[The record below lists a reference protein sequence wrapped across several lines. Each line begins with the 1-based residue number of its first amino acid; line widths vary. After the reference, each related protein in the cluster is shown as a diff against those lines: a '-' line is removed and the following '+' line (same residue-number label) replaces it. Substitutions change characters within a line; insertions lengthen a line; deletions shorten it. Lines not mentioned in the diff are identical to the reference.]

1 MSKKGF
7 VVVRGGVSG
16 AGRHISLAFAKAGYN
31 IAADFADAGSSYRGP
46 YLVEESAPFGV
57 SCIWRNANPGSLEDL
72 KETIRQGEEA
82 FGEKLAIYI
91 NNDGVIDGKR
101 LDELSQPEYD
111 ELVSMHINS
120 MLNCAK
126 AAADAMAP
134 NGGGIVIT
142 TVAVMPPPFQSGDVD
157 FTFELELYRA
167 FTKSLAKTYQ
177 EKNIRFVTLI
187 SAPLN
192 YPPDRDPPE
201 GVEVPNHAQFA
212 LSFEPPPAPEEEP
225 DEFLEMLVRI
235 AESPKINGQ
244 VLSHDLQF

>member
-31 IAADFADAGSSYRGP
+31 IAADFADVGSSYRGP
-46 YLVEESAPFGV
+46 YLVEESAPYGV
-57 SCIWRNANPGSLEDL
+57 GCIWRQANPGSLEDL
-72 KETIRQGEEA
+72 KETIRQAEDA

-101 LDELSQPEYD
+101 LDSLTQPEYD
-111 ELVSMHINS
+111 ELISMHINS

-126 AAADAMAP
+126 AAADAMED
-134 NGGGIVIT
+134 GGVVIT
-142 TVAVMPPPFQSGDVD
+142 TVAVMPPPFQTGDVD
-157 FTFELELYRA
+157 FEFELDLYRA
-167 FTKSLAKTYQ
+167 FTKSLAKTYKS
-177 EKNIRFVTLI
+177 KNVRFVTLI

-201 GVEVPNHAQFA
+201 GVEVPNHAQFV

-225 DEFLEMLVRI
+225 DDFLKLIVNV
-235 AESPKINGQ
+235 AQTPKINGQ
-244 VLSHDLQF
+244 VISHNLQF